1 LGKLK
6 ITLACGDYDRV
17 GPLKDGRVQPEGVDL
32 TFVPLEPEELFFRMV
47 RYKEFD
53 ASELSLASY
62 ITSRAQGKEDFI
74 AIPVFPSRMFR
85 HSAIFVHAGA
95 GIEKPEDLK
104 GRRVGVGEYQMT
116 AIVWVK
122 GILSDDYGV
131 KASDIHWFT
140 GGQEQP
146 GREERL
152 ALQLPPE
159 IRLEPIPRDKTLSSM
174 LEEGEL
180 DAVIAARTPSPF
192 LKESPQVKRLFQ
204 DPVEVEKDYFQR
216 TGTFPIMHTVALRK
230 ALYDSHPWLAVSLYK
245 AFNEAQEVSWR
256 GIRGAP
262 AVRYKLA
269 WLQHYL
275 EQEEACLGKQAWANG
290 AAHNRETVETLSRYI
305 AEQGMAKEV
314 PPFEELFA
322 SNTLD
327 ESKI

>member
-1 LGKLK
+1 
-6 ITLACGDYDRV
+6 
-17 GPLKDGRVQPEGVDL
+17 
-32 TFVPLEPEELFFRMV
+32 
-47 RYKEFD
+47 
-53 ASELSLASY
+53 
-62 ITSRAQGKEDFI
+62 
-74 AIPVFPSRMFR
+74 MFR

-152 ALQLPPE
+152 PLQLPSD
-159 IRLEPIPRDKTLSSM
+159 IQLEPIPRDQTLSSM
-174 LEEGEL
+174 LEKGEL

-192 LKESPQVKRLFQ
+192 LRGSPKVKRLFK
-204 DPVEVEKDYFQR
+204 DPMKVEKDYFQR

-230 ALYDSHPWLAVSLYK
+230 ALYDAEPWLAVSLYK
-245 AFNEAQEVSWR
+245 AFNQAQEISWR
-256 GIRGAP
+256 GLRGAP

-269 WLQHYL
+269 WLQLYL
-275 EQEEACLGKQAWANG
+275 EQEEEFLGKQAWANG
-290 AAHNRETVETLSRYI
+290 VDHNRKTVETLSRYI
-305 AEQGMAKEV
+305 VEQGMAKEA
-314 PPFEELFA
+314 PPFEKLFA

-327 ESKI
+327 EFKI

>member
-1 LGKLK
+1 MSKLK
-6 ITLACGDYDRV
+6 VTLACGDYDRV

-32 TFVPLEPEELFFRMV
+32 TFIPLEPEELFFRMV
-47 RYKEFD
+47 RYQEFD

-62 ITSRAQGKEDFI
+62 ITGRAQEKEDFI

-104 GRRVGVGEYQMT
+104 ERRVGVGEYQMT

-131 KASDIHWFT
+131 KASDIQWFT

-159 IRLEPIPRDKTLSSM
+159 IRLESIPRDKTLSSM

-192 LKESPQVKRLFQ
+192 LRGSPKVKRLFK
-204 DPVEVEKDYFQR
+204 DPMEIEKDYFKR

-230 ALYDSHPWLAVSLYK
+230 TLYDAEPWLAVSLYK
-245 AFNEAQEVSWR
+245 AFNQAQEVSWQ

-275 EQEEACLGKQAWANG
+275 EQEEAFLGEQAWRNG
-290 AAHNRETVETLSRYI
+290 ADHNRETVETLSRYI
-305 AEQGMAKEV
+305 VEQGMAKKT

-322 SNTLD
+322 SSTLD

>member
-1 LGKLK
+1 MGRLK
-6 ITLACGDYDRV
+6 VTLACGNYDRV

-32 TFVPLEPEELFFRMV
+32 TFIPLEPEELFFRMV
-47 RYKEFD
+47 RNQEFD

-62 ITSRAQGKEDFI
+62 ITGRAQGKEDFI
-74 AIPVFPSRMFR
+74 AIPIFPSRMFR

-95 GIEKPEDLK
+95 GIDKPEDLK

-131 KASDIHWFT
+131 KASDILWFT

-152 ALQLPPE
+152 PLQLPSD
-159 IRLEPIPRDKTLSSM
+159 IRLEPIPKDKTLSQM

-192 LKESPQVKRLFQ
+192 LRESPKVKRLFEN
-204 DPVEVEKDYFQR
+204 PMEVEKDYFQR

-230 ALYDSHPWLAVSLYK
+230 VLYDAEPWLAVSLYK
-245 AFNEAQEVSWR
+245 AFNQAHQVSWQ

-262 AVRYKLA
+262 ALRYKLA

-275 EQEEACLGKQAWANG
+275 EQEEEFLGKQAWANG
-290 AAHNRETVETLSRYI
+290 AEDNRKTVETLSRYI
-305 AEQGMAKEV
+305 VEQGMVKEA

-327 ESKI
+327 EFKI

>member
-1 LGKLK
+1 MGRLRVTLG
-6 ITLACGDYDRV
+6 CGDYDRV
-17 GPLKDGRVQPEGVDL
+17 EPLKDGRVQPEGVDL

-47 RYKEFD
+47 RYQEFD

-62 ITSRAQGKEDFI
+62 ITGRAQGKEDFI

-152 ALQLPPE
+152 PLQLPSE
-159 IRLEPIPRDKTLSSM
+159 IRLEPIPKDKTLSRM

-192 LKESPQVKRLFQ
+192 LRGSPKVKRLFK
-204 DPVEVEKDYFQR
+204 DPMEVEKDYFQR
-216 TGTFPIMHTVALRK
+216 TGTFPIMHTVALRQ
-230 ALYDSHPWLAVSLYK
+230 ALYDAEPWLAVSLYK
-245 AFNEAQEVSWR
+245 AFNQAQEISWR

-269 WLQHYL
+269 WLQDYI
-275 EQEEACLGKQAWANG
+275 EQEEALLGKQAWANG
-290 AAHNRETVETLSRYI
+290 ADHNRKTVETLSRYI
-305 AEQGMAKEV
+305 VEQGMAKEA

-327 ESKI
+327 EFKI

>member
-1 LGKLK
+1 MGRLRVTLG
-6 ITLACGDYDRV
+6 CGDYDRV
-17 GPLKDGRVQPEGVDL
+17 EPLKDGRVRPEGVDL

-47 RYKEFD
+47 RYQEFD

-62 ITSRAQGKEDFI
+62 ITGRAQGKEDFI

-152 ALQLPPE
+152 PLQLPSE
-159 IRLEPIPRDKTLSSM
+159 IRLEPIPKDKTLSRM

-192 LKESPQVKRLFQ
+192 LRGSPKVKRLFK
-204 DPVEVEKDYFQR
+204 DPMEVEKDYFQR
-216 TGTFPIMHTVALRK
+216 TGTFPIMHTVALRQ
-230 ALYDSHPWLAVSLYK
+230 ALYDAEPWLAVSLYK
-245 AFNEAQEVSWR
+245 AFNQAQEISWR

-275 EQEEACLGKQAWANG
+275 EQEEEFLGKQAWANG
-290 AAHNRETVETLSRYI
+290 VDHNRKTVETLSRYI
-305 AEQGMAKEV
+305 VEQGMAKET

-327 ESKI
+327 EFKI

>member
-1 LGKLK
+1 MGKLK

-47 RYKEFD
+47 RYQEFD

-62 ITSRAQGKEDFI
+62 ITGRAQGKEDFI

-85 HSAIFVHAGA
+85 HSAIFVHAGT

-122 GILSDDYGV
+122 GILSDDHGV

-174 LEEGEL
+174 LEAGVL

-192 LKESPQVKRLFQ
+192 LKKSPKVKRLFEN
-204 DPVEVEKDYFQR
+204 PIEVERDYFQR

-230 ALYDSHPWLAVSLYK
+230 ALYDAEPWLAVSLYK
-245 AFNEAQEVSWR
+245 AFNQAQEVSWR

-275 EQEEACLGKQAWANG
+275 EQEEEFLGKQAWANG
-290 AAHNRETVETLSRYI
+290 ADHNRKTVETLSRYI
-305 AEQGMAKEV
+305 VEQGMAKEA

-322 SNTLD
+322 PNTLD

>member
-1 LGKLK
+1 MGRLRVTLG
-6 ITLACGDYDRV
+6 CGDYDRV
-17 GPLKDGRVQPEGVDL
+17 EPLKDGRVRPEGVDL

-47 RYKEFD
+47 RYQEFD

-62 ITSRAQGKEDFI
+62 ITGRAQGKEDFI

-95 GIEKPEDLK
+95 GIDKPEDLK

-152 ALQLPPE
+152 PLQLPSE
-159 IRLEPIPRDKTLSSM
+159 IRLEPIPKDKTLSRM

-192 LKESPQVKRLFQ
+192 LRGSPKVKRLFK
-204 DPVEVEKDYFQR
+204 DPMEVEKDYFQR

-230 ALYDSHPWLAVSLYK
+230 ALYDAEPWLAVSLYK
-245 AFNEAQEVSWR
+245 AFNQAQEISWR

-269 WLQHYL
+269 WLQLYL
-275 EQEEACLGKQAWANG
+275 EQEEEFLGKQAWANG
-290 AAHNRETVETLSRYI
+290 VDHNRKTVETLSRYI
-305 AEQGMAKEV
+305 VEQGMAKEA

-327 ESKI
+327 EFKI

>member
-1 LGKLK
+1 MGRLRVTLG
-6 ITLACGDYDRV
+6 CGDYDRV
-17 GPLKDGRVQPEGVDL
+17 EPLKDGRVRPEGVDL

-47 RYKEFD
+47 RYQEFD

-62 ITSRAQGKEDFI
+62 ITGRAQGKEDFI

-152 ALQLPPE
+152 PLQLPSD
-159 IRLEPIPRDKTLSSM
+159 IQLEPIPRDQTLSSM
-174 LEEGEL
+174 LEKGEL

-192 LKESPQVKRLFQ
+192 LRGSPKVKRLFK
-204 DPVEVEKDYFQR
+204 DPMKVEKDYFQR
-216 TGTFPIMHTVALRK
+216 TGTFPIMHTVALRQ
-230 ALYDSHPWLAVSLYK
+230 ALYDAEPWLAVSLYK
-245 AFNEAQEVSWR
+245 AFNQAQEISWR
-256 GIRGAP
+256 GLRGAP

-269 WLQHYL
+269 WLQLYL
-275 EQEEACLGKQAWANG
+275 EQEEEFLGKQAWANG
-290 AAHNRETVETLSRYI
+290 VDHNRKTVETLSRYI
-305 AEQGMAKEV
+305 VEQGMAKEA

-327 ESKI
+327 EFKI

>member
-1 LGKLK
+1 MGRLRVTLG
-6 ITLACGDYDRV
+6 CGDYDRV
-17 GPLKDGRVQPEGVDL
+17 EPLKDGRVRPEGVDL

-47 RYKEFD
+47 RYQEFD

-62 ITSRAQGKEDFI
+62 ITGRAQGKEDFI

-152 ALQLPPE
+152 PLQLPSD
-159 IRLEPIPRDKTLSSM
+159 IQLEPIPRDQTLSSM
-174 LEEGEL
+174 LEKGEL
-180 DAVIAARTPSPF
+180 DALIAARTPSPF
-192 LKESPQVKRLFQ
+192 LRGSPKVKRLFK
-204 DPVEVEKDYFQR
+204 DPMKVEKDYFQR
-216 TGTFPIMHTVALRK
+216 TGTFPIMHTVALRQ
-230 ALYDSHPWLAVSLYK
+230 ALYDAEPWLAVSLYK
-245 AFNEAQEVSWR
+245 AFNQAQEISWR
-256 GIRGAP
+256 GLRGAP

-269 WLQHYL
+269 WLQLYL
-275 EQEEACLGKQAWANG
+275 EQEEEFLGKQAWANG
-290 AAHNRETVETLSRYI
+290 VDHNRKTVETLSRYI
-305 AEQGMAKEV
+305 VEQGMAKEA

-327 ESKI
+327 EFKI

>member
-1 LGKLK
+1 MGKLK
-6 ITLACGDYDRV
+6 VTLACGDYDRV
-17 GPLKDGRVQPEGVDL
+17 GPLKDGRVQPEGVNL

-47 RYKEFD
+47 RYQEFD
-53 ASELSLASY
+53 ASEFPLASY
-62 ITSRAQGKEDFI
+62 ITGRAEGKEDFI
-74 AIPVFPSRMFR
+74 AIPIFPSRMFR

-104 GRRVGVGEYQMT
+104 GRRVGVGTYQMT

-131 KASDIHWFT
+131 QASDIHWFT

-146 GREERL
+146 GREEQFP
-152 ALQLPPE
+152 LQLPSD
-159 IRLEPIPRDKTLSSM
+159 IRLEHIPGGKTLSHM

-192 LKESPQVKRLFQ
+192 LGGSPQVKRLFEN
-204 DPVEVEKDYFQR
+204 PMEVEKDYFQR
-216 TGTFPIMHTVALRK
+216 TGIFPLMHTVALRK
-230 ALYDSHPWLAVSLYK
+230 ALYDAEPWLAVSLFK
-245 AFNEAQEVSWR
+245 AFNQAQEVSWR
-256 GIRGAP
+256 GVRGAP
-262 AVRYKLA
+262 AARYKLA

-275 EQEEACLGKQAWANG
+275 EQEEEFLGIQAWANG
-290 AAHNRETVETLSRYI
+290 ADHNRKTVETLSRYI
-305 AEQGMAKEV
+305 VEQGMAKET
-314 PPFEELFA
+314 PPFEALFA